1 MESSDIELL
10 KSCQL
15 LEALTADEVANL
27 STLRKSDFFQKAK
40 YYLKRGDQSTNI
52 YVVLNGCLGV
62 RKRIVEKKAHNKS
75 LIPVIAE
82 TGPGETIGEFSFFD
96 DNPRSA
102 EVFAMVD
109 SRALVLAPHVFS
121 RFKDEF
127 PRAAQKITEN
137 LVKILIT
144 RMRKTNKKL
153 SIALEWGWHG
163 RGFDK

>member
-1 MESSDIELL
+1 METSDIELL

-15 LEALTADEVANL
+15 LKQLTADEVTSL
-27 STLRKSDFFQKAK
+27 IGIAK
-40 YYLKRGDQSTNI
+40 TRLFSKGEILFKEGDKSTNI
-52 YVVLNGCLGV
+52 YVVIKGCLGV
-62 RKRIVEKKAHNKS
+62 RKRIVEEENDHKP

-82 TGPGETIGEFSFFD
+82 IGSGETIGEFAFFD

-109 SRALVLAPHVFS
+109 SQTLVLAPDVFN
-121 RFKDEF
+121 RFTDEF
-127 PRAAQKITEN
+127 PKAAQKITEN
-137 LVKILIT
+137 LLKILIT